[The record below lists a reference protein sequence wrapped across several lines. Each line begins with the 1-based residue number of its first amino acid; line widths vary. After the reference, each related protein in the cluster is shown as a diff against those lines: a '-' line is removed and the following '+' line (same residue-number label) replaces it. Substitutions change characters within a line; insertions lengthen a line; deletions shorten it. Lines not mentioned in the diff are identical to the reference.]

1 MDRPQQPAPGRK
13 IGKAM
18 WIATWVMGL
27 GLLTLFFAE
36 QEQSWINP
44 NQTPEYRTTSA
55 GAQEV
60 TLQRNR
66 QGHYLVTGDING
78 KKADFLLDTG
88 ATDVVV
94 SGNLAKAYG
103 LKPGR
108 KSIASTANGNVT
120 VYATRIEQLSIG
132 NITLYQVPA
141 SINPG
146 MDNLILLGMSALKHV
161 ELTQRGDTLT
171 LRHYPNN

>member
-1 MDRPQQPAPGRK
+1 MDSSQQPAPGRK
-13 IGKAM
+13 LGKGM
-18 WIATWVMGL
+18 WMATWLIGL

-36 QEQSWINP
+36 KEQSWINP
-44 NQTPEYRTTSA
+44 NQAPEHRTTAA

-60 TLQRNR
+60 VLQMNR
-66 QGHYLVTGDING
+66 QGHYLVSGNING
-78 KKADFLLDTG
+78 KSADFLLDTG

-103 LKPGR
+103 LKRGHR
-108 KSIASTANGNVT
+108 SIASTANGNVT
-120 VYATRIEQLSIG
+120 VYATRIDQLTIG
-132 NITLYQVPA
+132 NINLYQVPA

-146 MDNLILLGMSALKHV
+146 MDDLILLGMSALKQI

-171 LRHYPNN
+171 LRYYPNN

>member
-1 MDRPQQPAPGRK
+1 
-13 IGKAM
+13 M
-18 WIATWVMGL
+18 WIATWLAGL

-36 QEQSWINP
+36 KEQSWTNP
-44 NQTPEYRTTSA
+44 NQAPEYRTTTT

-60 TLQRNR
+60 VLQRNR
-66 QGHYLVTGDING
+66 QGHYLVSGNING
-78 KKADFLLDTG
+78 KTADFLLDTG

-103 LKPGR
+103 LKRGPR
-108 KSIASTANGNVT
+108 SIASTANGNVT
-120 VYATRIEQLSIG
+120 VYATRIDQLTIG
-132 NITLYQVPA
+132 NINLYQVSA

-146 MDNLILLGMSALKHV
+146 MDDLILLGMSALKQV

-171 LRHYPNN
+171 LRYYPNN

>member
-1 MDRPQQPAPGRK
+1 MDNPQQSAPGK
-13 IGKAM
+13 KFGKGM
-18 WIATWVMGL
+18 WIATWLVGLVM
-27 GLLTLFFAE
+27 LTMFFAQ
-36 QEQSWINP
+36 QEKSWINP
-44 NQTPEYRTTSA
+44 NQAPEFRTTQE

-60 TLQRNR
+60 ILERNR
-66 QGHYLVTGDING
+66 QGHYIVSGNING
-78 KKADFLLDTG
+78 KSADFLLDTG

-103 LKPGR
+103 LKRGPR
-108 KSIASTANGNVT
+108 STASTANGNIT

-132 NITLYQVPA
+132 NITLHQVNA

-146 MDNLILLGMSALKHV
+146 MDDLILLGMSALKQV

-171 LRHYPNN
+171 LRHYPNY

>member
-1 MDRPQQPAPGRK
+1 MDNPQQPAPGK
-13 IGKAM
+13 KFGKGM
-18 WIATWVMGL
+18 WIGTWLVGL
-27 GLLTLFFAE
+27 AMLTMFFAQ

-44 NQTPEYRTTSA
+44 NQAPDFRTTQD

-60 TLQRNR
+60 ILQRNR
-66 QGHYLVTGDING
+66 QGHYIVSGSING
-78 KKADFLLDTG
+78 TNADFLLDTG

-103 LKPGR
+103 LKRGPR
-108 KSIASTANGNVT
+108 SIASTANGNIT
-120 VYATRIEQLSIG
+120 VYATRIDQLSIG
-132 NITLYQVPA
+132 NITLYQVNA

-146 MDNLILLGMSALKHV
+146 MDDLILLGMSALKQI

-171 LRHYPNN
+171 LRHHPNY